1 MPKFLTPLRLF
12 ILFACVILTNSILWL
27 DSLDNY
33 FNNREHV
40 QISNTLPH
48 WLFSP
53 SQRIH
58 LQEKLVS
65 LTVEDKA
72 SQTQIIEEAKVPI
85 IQFNH
90 TSLEQTPKV
99 LFAGD
104 SLMQGVAPIA
114 IAELKKIYPQGK
126 FVDLSQQ
133 STGLTVRR
141 YFDWPKKIAEE
152 SMRQGFNT
160 VVIFLG
166 ANDPWDIYDNKK
178 RFIFPSDEWKEAYR
192 ERVGEVLLFAQ
203 EHQIHIIWVGLPNM
217 DVERVKN
224 GAILQ
229 NSVFESE
236 TKKYNFEFISTEAI
250 LGSLDE
256 PYKKYLQD
264 PTRGSILIRG
274 NDGVHFTP
282 YGYRLV
288 SNQIVQSLKEKF

>member
-1 MPKFLTPLRLF
+1 MAKPFTPLRLV
-12 ILFACVILTNSILWL
+12 ILFGLIILTNSILWL

-33 FNNREHV
+33 FNNRDHIQV
-40 QISNTLPH
+40 SNFIPN

-53 SQRIH
+53 SQQLH
-58 LQEKLVS
+58 LQKKLIPFS
-65 LTVEDKA
+65 TSDSKPQKHIA
-72 SQTQIIEEAKVPI
+72 EEPPTPI
-85 IQFNH
+85 IQF
-90 TSLEQTPKV
+90 SQTTGSVPKV

-114 IAELKKIYPQGK
+114 IAELKKIYPNGK

-152 SMRQGFNT
+152 SLRQGFNT

-166 ANDPWDIYDNKK
+166 ANDPWDIYDNKA
-178 RFIFPSDEWKEAYR
+178 RYIFPSDEWQDAYR
-192 ERVGEVLLFAQ
+192 QRVNEVLVFAQ
-203 EHQIHIIWVGLPNM
+203 AHQIHIIWVGLPNM

-229 NSVFESE
+229 NSIFASE
-236 TKKYNFEFISTEAI
+236 TKKYDFEFISTESI

-256 PYKKYLQD
+256 PFKKYLQD
-264 PTRGSILIRG
+264 SQKGAILIRG
-274 NDGVHFTP
+274 NDGIHFTP

-288 SNQIVQSLKEKF
+288 SNQIVQSFKERF

>member
-1 MPKFLTPLRLF
+1 MAKPFTPLRLV
-12 ILFACVILTNSILWL
+12 ILFSLVILTNSILWL
-27 DSLDNY
+27 ESLDNY

-40 QISNTLPH
+40 QVSNFIPN

-53 SQRIH
+53 SQRLH
-58 LQEKLVS
+58 LATKSTNLTAQE
-65 LTVEDKA
+65 
-72 SQTQIIEEAKVPI
+72 TQPENSKMEATPVPI
-85 IQFNH
+85 FPLNH
-90 TSLEQTPKV
+90 ALDSEPKV

-114 IAELKKIYPQGK
+114 IAELKKRYPNGK

-152 SMRQGFNT
+152 SLRQGFNT

-166 ANDPWDIYDNKK
+166 ANDPWDIYDNKT
-178 RFIFPSDEWKEAYR
+178 RYIFPSDEWKEAYR
-192 ERVGEVLLFAQ
+192 QRVNEILSFAQ

-236 TKKYNFEFISTEAI
+236 TKKYNFEYISTEAI

-256 PYKKYLQD
+256 PFKKYLPD
-264 PTRGSILIRG
+264 PQKGSILIRG
-274 NDGVHFTP
+274 NDGIHFTP

-288 SNQIVQSLKEKF
+288 SHEIVQVFKERF